1 MYTMQEKIKIICIH
15 LAWLIPFVV
24 FMEFWFFP
32 KLKIFSENANCY
44 NFGDVNGVTV
54 LFYSYFV
61 GLPILMA
68 IIVYAIQ
75 GSKSIRAF
83 RAAQY
88 PAPDIKV
95 FKLTKYK
102 YGLRA
107 RSLALIPLIGI
118 LLLLCLSIW
127 GADQA
132 QEWTKNIKDCQ
143 IDQPV

>member
-1 MYTMQEKIKIICIH
+1 M
-15 LAWLIPFVV
+15 A
-24 FMEFWFFP
+24 
-32 KLKIFSENANCY
+32 
-44 NFGDVNGVTV
+44 FGEVNGVTV

-61 GLPILMA
+61 GFPVLLA
-68 IIVYAIQ
+68 VVLYATQ

-107 RSLALIPLIGI
+107 RSLALIPLISI
-118 LLLLCLSIW
+118 LLLLCMSIW
-127 GADQA
+127 GAAQA
-132 QEWTKNIKDCQ
+132 QKWTKNIKDCQ
-143 IDQPV
+143 VSQPLHNK